1 MQREDSATGAGPA
14 LPGLDLPALDRYLAT
29 ASPGLANGPLSAT
42 LIVGGKSNLTYQLTD
57 GVAHWVLRRP
67 PLGHVLATAHD
78 MAREYRVLRAL
89 APTVVPVPGT
99 VLLCSDPDVLG
110 SPFYLMA
117 RVQGRALRDPAEVAE
132 LDPIEVE
139 HLAFTLVDT
148 PADLHA
154 VDVAAA
160 GLEDFGRP
168 AGFNERQ
175 VRRWKT
181 QLDGSRSRDI
191 AGIDELFT
199 ALAAAV
205 PATSSSAVVHG
216 DYRWDN
222 VLVGRRPADVSG
234 GSWSGSGRT
243 SWGISAVLDWE
254 MSTLGDPLSDLALLL
269 LYTGWALPSD
279 SAGRTE
285 SGSPAA
291 GSVRPRTMLE
301 VPGHPSLA
309 DLVQRYADRS
319 GRDLSHLRWYR
330 AFAAFKLAAIAEG
343 VHYRHQLGHT
353 VGQGFSAVGEAVVP
367 LVAEGLDILRAPSAA
382 GEDR

>member
-1 MQREDSATGAGPA
+1 MQHEDSSTEAGPE
-14 LPGLDLPALDRYLAT
+14 LPGLDLSALGRYLAMT
-29 ASPGLANGPLSAT
+29 APGLINGPLSAA
-42 LIVGGKSNLTYQLTD
+42 LIVGGKSNLTYLLTD
-57 GVAHWVLRRP
+57 GLGQWVLRRP

-78 MAREYRVLRAL
+78 MTREYRVLSAL
-89 APTVVPVPGT
+89 APTAVPVPGT
-99 VLLCSDPDVLG
+99 VLLCPDVDVLG
-110 SPFYLMA
+110 SPFYLMD
-117 RVQGRALRDPAEVAE
+117 RVQGRAMRDPAEAAE
-132 LDPIEVE
+132 LDPVEVE

-148 PADLHA
+148 LADLHA

-181 QLDGSRSRDI
+181 QLDSSRSRDI

-222 VLVGRRPADVSG
+222 VLVGRDPGGSG
-234 GSWSGSGRT
+234 GRGPIR
-243 SWGISAVLDWE
+243 WGIRAVLDWE
-254 MSTLGDPLSDLALLL
+254 MSTLGDPLTDLALLL

-279 SAGRTE
+279 STRRTE
-285 SGSPAA
+285 SGSSAT
-291 GSVRPRTMLE
+291 GSIAPRTMLE
-301 VPGHPSLA
+301 VPGHPGLA
-309 DLVQRYADRS
+309 ALVQRYADRS
-319 GRDLSHLRWYR
+319 GRDLSNLRWYR

-343 VHYRHQLGHT
+343 VYYRHQLGHT
-353 VGQGFSAVGEAVVP
+353 VGEGFSAVGEAVVP
-367 LVAEGLDILRAPSAA
+367 LVAEGLDILRAPSAE
-382 GEDR
+382 GGGH